1 MELKEAIQK
10 RKGTKTWEE
19 LADELGVSRQTLW
32 NAIKGN
38 GTPSYKLLKALK
50 LVKV

>member
-1 MELKEAIQK
+1 MELKEVIER

-19 LADELGVSRQTLW
+19 LATELGVSRMTLW
-32 NAIKGN
+32 NAIKGV
-38 GTPSYKLLKALK
+38 GSPSYKLLKALK